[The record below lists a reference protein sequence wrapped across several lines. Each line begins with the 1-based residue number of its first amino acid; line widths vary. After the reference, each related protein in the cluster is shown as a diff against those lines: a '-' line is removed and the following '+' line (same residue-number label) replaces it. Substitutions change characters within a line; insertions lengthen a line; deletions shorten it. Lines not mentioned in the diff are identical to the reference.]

1 MMNKFL
7 LALLAAATALAITP
21 CVSATSISGS
31 IGITGSADTWNS
43 TSITFDTKKGNA
55 TVAGN
60 PSTSGSLDAVIG
72 DNVTFPKNPFKF
84 SGDLGDEM
92 FATGDGVTL
101 TISSLTVDEDTKKFL
116 NLDGTGWMT
125 ETGYASTLVDWTL
138 TSTDV
143 DGTVHTTLGIDAV
156 VATPEPT
163 SLLLLGTGLLG
174 LAFVAFR
181 KTRPSG
187 LVLHS

>member
-1 MMNKFL
+1 
-7 LALLAAATALAITP
+7 
-21 CVSATSISGS
+21 
-31 IGITGSADTWNS
+31 
-43 TSITFDTKKGNA
+43 
-55 TVAGN
+55 
-60 PSTSGSLDAVIG
+60 
-72 DNVTFPKNPFKF
+72 
-84 SGDLGDEM
+84 
-92 FATGDGVTL
+92 
-101 TISSLTVDEDTKKFL
+101 L